1 MAKRRTIIENDIAER
16 IGRLTWEDAVGQF
29 IDRSQWY
36 PLTDKL
42 AGRPGK
48 ACGRNTG
55 VHAAEKSDI
64 GILPKK
70 GLNNNG

>member
-48 ACGRNTG
+48 AGDQG
-55 VHAAEKSDI
+55 KF
-64 GILPKK
+64 
-70 GLNNNG
+70 